1 MRAVKNVNVSKYF
14 VGGAWCY
21 GNKTWLE
28 TVQKNKMATEN
39 FVARRSE
46 SADAESISSMVARQT
61 ENIFGRTD
69 VEMVM

>member
-1 MRAVKNVNVSKYF
+1 MLWQQDVA
-14 VGGAWCY
+14 
-21 GNKTWLE
+21 GNCAK
-28 TVQKNKMATEN
+28 KKMATEN
-39 FVARRSE
+39 FIARRSE